1 MAAAAIPAWVA
12 YSAAAAAVI
21 GAGISAYGEHQAG
34 EARHAAAKANAD
46 IAELQAQQAR
56 DQAVMERRRAFVE
69 AENFAREARRRQGVR
84 ISAISAS
91 GITLSGS
98 AADVLM
104 DSALEDAQTR
114 ASIIHE
120 GEQRA
125 HARLV
130 GASIEEMSSA
140 EALRH
145 AAAERQA
152 GRTRAAATII
162 GSFGQTGFQ
171 VSQSPAFRR
180 VGGGTV

>member
-1 MAAAAIPAWVA
+1 MAAAAIPAWVVYA
-12 YSAAAAAVI
+12 SAAAAVA
-21 GAGISAYGEHQAG
+21 GAGVAAYGQHQQGVA
-34 EARHAAAKANAD
+34 ASAAAEANAE
-46 IAELQAQQAR
+46 IAEQQAQQAR
-56 DQAVMERRRAFVE
+56 DQAVMERRRAVIE

-84 ISAISAS
+84 VSQISAS
-91 GITLSGS
+91 GVTLSGS

-104 DSALEDAQTR
+104 DAALEDSLTR
-114 ASIIHE
+114 ATILHE

-130 GASIEEMSSA
+130 GASIESMSSA

-152 GRTRAAATII
+152 GSTRAAATLI
-162 GSFGQTGFQ
+162 GGFGQTGFQ
-171 VSQSPAFRR
+171 ASQSPAFRR